1 MEKYENARQVLMSLF
16 DKKDIDP
23 AYEKKV
29 NTDAII
35 EEYNLAMKQ
44 CRKESEAL
52 EKQRRLEVI
61 NTLTKEEKAL
71 VIDLYMQDLLSMYEK
86 KSNSKVDII
95 VRS

>member
-23 AYEKKV
+23 EYEKKV
-29 NTDAII
+29 NNDAIM
-35 EEYNLAMKQ
+35 EEYHLAMKK
-44 CRKESEAL
+44 CKEDYAEL
-52 EKQRRLEVI
+52 QKQRRLDVI
-61 NTLTKEEKAL
+61 NTLTTEEKAL